1 LSKKHHRQVH
11 KNEFH
16 TANWFVFGMFCGWT
30 THHTAKVSEEV
41 NRKLPVKNTTAVQL
55 FTVHNDPDYH
65 NAQRYRQ
72 TDRWTE
78 RPTGHRRTT
87 SWCQ

>member
-1 LSKKHHRQVH
+1 
-11 KNEFH
+11 
-16 TANWFVFGMFCGWT
+16 
-30 THHTAKVSEEV
+30 VSEKV

-55 FTVHNDPDYH
+55 FTVHNNPDYH

-78 RPTGHRRTT
+78 RKDPQATDGRHHDAN
-87 SWCQ
+87 S